1 MFGFVGRVIV
11 TLLHKNSQYITCV
24 IQVSGTGDSSYVR
37 RFTTPV
43 SYLILICKSAYPIRH
58 CQELDVMLYLFWEK
72 TSLRWRYPGK
82 VDFMSWLF
90 SNQMKNSCEDF
101 LEDKKIFKVQGLQH
115 QDGICELPSHWQ
127 SWLMWD
133 FDINHMVCS
142 TS

>member
-11 TLLHKNSQYITCV
+11 TLLHNQYITCV

-37 RFTTPV
+37 RLTAPV
-43 SYLILICKSAYPIRH
+43 SCLILICKSAYPIRH
-58 CQELDVMLYLFWEK
+58 CQEIDVMLYLFREK
-72 TSLRWRYPGK
+72 TSLWRRYPDK

-101 LEDKKIFKVQGLQH
+101 LEDKKIFKVQGLLH

-133 FDINHMVCS
+133 FDINHTVCS
-142 TS
+142 AS